1 LKGQNQS
8 GSGGAGQGDKKEDK
22 VCKHVYVK
30 QILIKLSDTAMGKIC
45 LIHLKDKRKKYE
57 PPVPTRVGKKQKKLK
72 GPEAAN
78 KLPQGMYNSFT
89 KHHVFTT

>member
-30 QILIKLSDTAMGKIC
+30 QILKNYQTQPGA
-45 LIHLKDKRKKYE
+45 
-57 PPVPTRVGKKQKKLK
+57 
-72 GPEAAN
+72 
-78 KLPQGMYNSFT
+78 
-89 KHHVFTT
+89 